1 MDSQDPVAIAAV
13 HAIRTGDTTSL
24 ASLLSEHPGLAS
36 EQIHGTRTPLHVAAD
51 WPGYFPAG
59 PAVVRLLIEAG
70 ADPNADTGGDKA
82 ETPLHWAASSDD
94 ADVAD
99 ALISGGADIETPGGS
114 IGTPL
119 DNAIGY
125 GCWNVA
131 RLLVQRGATV
141 GKLWHAAA
149 LGIMP
154 RVEDLLDATPPPSPD
169 DITEAF
175 WQACHGG
182 PPSPSS
188 PAEPTWTGPPATA
201 TRQPPRPLRNSAP
214 SERTS
219 SPGYATASRAPELA
233 VNAAG
238 GQDRRPG
245 AGPILALGRP
255 WDHG

>member
-1 MDSQDPVAIAAV
+1 VDSQDPVALAAV
-13 HAIRTGDTTSL
+13 HAIRTGDTASL
-24 ASLLSEHPGLAS
+24 AKLLSEHPDLAC

-59 PAVVRLLIEAG
+59 PATVRVLIGAG
-70 ADPNADTGGDKA
+70 ADPDAGTGGKQP

-131 RLLVQRGATV
+131 RLLVQRGARV
-141 GKLWHAAA
+141 DKLWHAAA
-149 LGIMP
+149 LGIMA
-154 RVEDLLDATPPPSPD
+154 RVEELLATIPPPSPD

-182 PPSPSS
+182 QRRTAERLLASGADLNGTPGYSDQTAAEVA
-188 PAEPTWTGPPATA
+188 AEPGTQRENLVTWLHNRKQAT
-201 TRQPPRPLRNSAP
+201 
-214 SERTS
+214 
-219 SPGYATASRAPELA
+219 
-233 VNAAG
+233 
-238 GQDRRPG
+238 
-245 AGPILALGRP
+245 
-255 WDHG
+255 

>member
-13 HAIRTGDTTSL
+13 HAIRTGDTASL
-24 ASLLSEHPGLAS
+24 AVLLSQHPGLVS
-36 EQIHGTRTPLHVAAD
+36 EEIHGTRLPLHVVTD

-59 PAVVRLLIEAG
+59 PAIVGLLIDAG
-70 ADPNADTGGDKA
+70 ADPNADTEGAKP
-82 ETPLHWAASSDD
+82 ETALHWAASSDD

-99 ALISGGADIETPGGS
+99 ALISGGADLETPGGS

-131 RLLVQRGATV
+131 RLLVQRGARV
-141 GKLWHAAA
+141 DKLWHAAA

-154 RVEDLLDATPPPSPD
+154 RVEELLAAAPPPSPD

-182 PPSPSS
+182 QRRTAERLLASGADLDGTPGYSDQP
-188 PAEPTWTGPPATA
+188 PAEAAAEPGTQRENLITWLQEQKQA
-201 TRQPPRPLRNSAP
+201 R
-214 SERTS
+214 
-219 SPGYATASRAPELA
+219 
-233 VNAAG
+233 
-238 GQDRRPG
+238 
-245 AGPILALGRP
+245 
-255 WDHG
+255 